1 MKLVMERE
9 RFEHLTGLSPADDN
23 AGLVPTEK
31 HLLAQFLR
39 QYLTSV
45 RDDANLLKGIEAE
58 AFQLLLDFQ
67 KRQVLLSL
75 IRQLQQYMLSLNS
88 GTTDASYA
96 NSDNLDVLYHR
107 ITASETS
114 ITEAVQA
121 VGQ

>member
-1 MKLVMERE
+1 MLVEDMSAHNEQLVKLVVERE
-9 RFEHLTGLSPADDN
+9 QFEHLTGLSQAEDSI
-23 AGLVPTEK
+23 GTGGVCQGPTEK
-31 HLLAQFLR
+31 HLLAKFLR

-45 RDDANLLKGIEAE
+45 RDDATILKSIETE

-96 NSDNLDVLYHR
+96 NSDHLDVLY
-107 ITASETS
+107 
-114 ITEAVQA
+114 
-121 VGQ
+121 

>member
-1 MKLVMERE
+1 MERE